1 MNRLAIR
8 ILVLTE
14 GAAPY
19 VTEADVAEFAGYL
32 RNADKVRFWIIGYFS
47 PRAIRAGQKA
57 RARFM
62 RNTPLLFAPNDW
74 FGFFDLHC
82 WHAREVRCIS
92 EEAERLGMPIP
103 LPLALGEAGRSVHP
117 ARSPRADEAVCG
129 VCASD
134 PEMGCGIC

>member
-1 MNRLAIR
+1 M
-8 ILVLTE
+8 LTE

-74 FGFFDLHC
+74 FGFFDQHG
-82 WHAREVRCIS
+82 AREVRCIS
-92 EEAERLGMPIP
+92 EEAERLGMLIP
-103 LPLALGEAGRSVHP
+103 RPLGSG
-117 ARSPRADEAVCG
+117 
-129 VCASD
+129 
-134 PEMGCGIC
+134 